1 LVVARGPH
9 FSDTSAR
16 EQPQAFDSRALS
28 HYTGPTQLRRRAM
41 LMALYDISVTTSSS
55 MAIWPGDPPVVI
67 EQAATIAEN
76 GYAVSRLSFGSHT
89 GTHLDAPRHM
99 IAGGLSADRVPLE
112 TLIGT
117 ALVFEVEPEDGVAI
131 HASDLVALGIPRD
144 TTRLLL
150 KTRNSDLWDT
160 GPQTFEQ
167 HYVAL
172 TKRAAYWIA
181 DRGVKLLG
189 FDYLSVDPYV
199 SDDAPAH
206 HELLSAGVVILEGLN
221 LSAVTAGVY
230 QLVALP
236 LKTAAADGA
245 PVRAVLIR

>member
-1 LVVARGPH
+1 MP
-9 FSDTSAR
+9 
-16 EQPQAFDSRALS
+16 
-28 HYTGPTQLRRRAM
+28 
-41 LMALYDISVTTSSS
+41 LYDVSVAISSS
-55 MAIWPGDPPVVI
+55 MALWPGDPPVVVEPI
-67 EQAATIAEN
+67 KTIAEH
-76 GYAVSRLSFGSHT
+76 GYALSHLSFGSHT

-99 IAGGLSADRVPLE
+99 VEGGLPADRVPLE

-117 ALVFEVEPEDGVAI
+117 ALVCEVEPEDGVMI
-131 HASDLVALGIPRD
+131 HATDLVALGIPRD
-144 TTRLLL
+144 TARVLL
-150 KTRNSDLWDT
+150 KTRNSDLWET
-160 GPQTFEQ
+160 GPQVFEQ

-172 TKRAAYWIA
+172 TKRAAHWIA

-189 FDYLSVDPYV
+189 IDYLSVDPYL
-199 SDDAPAH
+199 SDGEPAH
-206 HELLSAGVVILEGLN
+206 HELLKAGVVILEGLN